1 MKPAAVAGAL
11 SFALAAKPDIFN
23 LNSSEHSPSWDNKL
37 ITSFHRWGAIM
48 PPTFV
53 STRKQIMSGGT
64 GSLHKLVDKH

>member
-1 MKPAAVAGAL
+1 MRRLNEAGGGGRRAFL
-11 SFALAAKPDIFN
+11 RARGEK
-23 LNSSEHSPSWDNKL
+23 HSPSWDNKL